1 VRHGELRVDPGC
13 RAAAMLKLSYL
24 DPTSRRFDA
33 TLLGWLMNEL
43 PVSTA
48 FRFAT
53 AYFDASVLDWLAEP
67 LEHLLAN
74 GGTVQAGIGSNGGG
88 ASPADLRRLSQ
99 VLRTGPG
106 GSLHVEYAEG
116 GIFHPKVFVVESP
129 DRVAAVVGSANLTA
143 NGSLVNVEAGVVLE
157 TDEPGPPAEAPL
169 DAVIASIGPA
179 PMQDVFPINDD
190 DDVAKLED
198 LGIVGR
204 AVKTAPADITQT
216 KADRQRQGR
225 RAAGVRVRPGV
236 ADIPARQRHASAG
249 RSGAGRSRAAGPSQQ
264 PQPPYGDYFGVRFT
278 RNDLKTTGTR
288 EFSVSASMRVWVE
301 QILGRPIVPGERDLL
316 SIVIEGRLASAPLS
330 IHSTL
335 DPVRIWAAG
344 GSGGTH
350 ADVRMVIGNR
360 LREALDAEAI
370 RLTGL
375 GIPEGSIGVFRLP
388 RQLQLGPAQLTV
400 FLPSDPPFPGVEALL
415 GRSGREQKF
424 HFRETTI
431 SSLLRWP

>member
-1 VRHGELRVDPGC
+1 MKV
-13 RAAAMLKLSYL
+13 SYL
-24 DPTSRRFDA
+24 EPTSRRFDA
-33 TLLGWLMNEL
+33 TLLGWLMHEL
-43 PVSTA
+43 PGATA

-53 AYFDASVLDWLAEP
+53 AYFDASVLDWLTEP
-67 LEHLLAN
+67 LEGLLAN
-74 GGTVQAGIGSNGGG
+74 GGTVQAVIGSNGGG

-99 VLRTGPG
+99 VLGSGPG

-129 DRVAAVVGSANLTA
+129 ERVAAVVGSANLTA
-143 NGSLVNVEAGVVLE
+143 NGSLVNVEAAVVLE

-169 DAVIASIGPA
+169 DAVIASVDPA
-179 PMQDVFPINDD
+179 PMRDVFQINDGD
-190 DDVAKLED
+190 DIANLED

-216 KADRQRQGR
+216 KADSQRQGR

-236 ADIPARQRHASAG
+236 VGIPPRQGRPSAG
-249 RSGAGRSRAAGPSQQ
+249 QSGVGRSRTPALSQWPQ
-264 PQPPYGDYFGVRFT
+264 AQPPFGDYFGVRFT

-288 EFSVSASMRVWVE
+288 EFSVSASMRAWVE
-301 QILGRPIVPGERDLL
+301 QILSRPIVPGEGDLL
-316 SIVIEGRLASAPLS
+316 SIVLEGRLASAPSS
-330 IHSTL
+330 IYSTL
-335 DPVRIWAAG
+335 EPVRIWAAG

-400 FLPSDPPFPGVEALL
+400 FLPSDSPFSAVAALL

-424 HFRETTI
+424 HFRETTV
-431 SSLLRWP
+431 SALLRWP